1 MKRVLLLLVV
11 CIFISIGT
19 YSQVDGVYWR
29 ANNKSETKK
38 EKNLEKRDI
47 KEEITRETFD
57 KALKLINKTEVVRGL
72 NNLFGRPAGYNR
84 SGYLNLLRTNEIK
97 SSDILDAYCNVEYKE
112 KQQIVTEEE
121 IEELSEYYEVKVEII
136 LPQKALSFLPNPIT
150 TLKED
155 YEIVV
160 PNEYIRYYGYN
171 EFGVM
176 ESYEKTLESHLK
188 ERFNYIRENIVTIS
202 KDIAKISV
210 VTNYTMEGK
219 EVKDPSMLRSVS
231 LTELGV
237 KIANER
243 MEKAKW
249 EKDPLGHIMNDI
261 LPNKN

>member
-1 MKRVLLLLVV
+1 MKRVLLLVV

-38 EKNLEKRDI
+38 EKNLEKKDI

-57 KALKLINKTEVVRGL
+57 KALKLINKKEVVVGL
-72 NNLFGRPAGYNR
+72 NNLFGRSAGYDR
-84 SGYLNLLRTNEIK
+84 LRYLNLLRTNEIK

-136 LPQKALSFLPNPIT
+136 LTQKALSFNPNT

-160 PNEYIRYYGYN
+160 PNEYEFYGVLFKEETISFN
-171 EFGVM
+171 
-176 ESYEKTLESHLK
+176 KTLESHLK

-210 VTNYTMEGK
+210 VTNYTMEWK
-219 EVKDPSMLRSVS
+219 EVKNPSILYSVS
-231 LTELGV
+231 LTELGE
-237 KIANER
+237 KRKNER